1 MILQENAY
9 PSNNSFT
16 FLDSSLPPSQQ
27 VRYPTMSKVSP
38 LDFQGLVSSFH
49 YHSINDSH
57 GTISCA
63 KCLVKAWLKN

>member
-1 MILQENAY
+1 
-9 PSNNSFT
+9 
-16 FLDSSLPPSQQ
+16 
-27 VRYPTMSKVSP
+27 MSKVSP

-63 KCLVKAWLKN
+63 KCLVKAWLKNLGHQPGRDIFTSTFP